1 MCKQSLIGKTMI
13 KKYILRF
20 MFVLG
25 LLSLA
30 ACETT
35 APNKKV
41 DEDTET
47 VTTSQV
53 ILDDNASDN
62 TEQDVTENTELQDDK
77 LDATEGINAQSAEAT
92 TDENAAAAQNQGA
105 LFAILLADVNP
116 HAGWNQ
122 VDIGNGMLY
131 FHPEPILDRDD
142 FKGVSAT
149 NNNGVGMVVL
159 EMNEEGQKHL
169 LAKTT
174 DNPDMLLAF
183 VIDTTLLSMI
193 GYSQP
198 VDSDFLAFSAG
209 NTENAVAVA
218 QAIAGVSNDN
228 QD

>member
-1 MCKQSLIGKTMI
+1 
-13 KKYILRF
+13 

-35 APNKKV
+35 APAKKV
-41 DEDTET
+41 DDDSQTA
-47 VTTSQV
+47 TTSQV
-53 ILDDNASDN
+53 ILDETTQDIDQPKAAENTNEQATDAATSTDAQSVDAQSVDATTSDS
-62 TEQDVTENTELQDDK
+62 TENT
-77 LDATEGINAQSAEAT
+77 
-92 TDENAAAAQNQGA
+92 AAAQNQGV

-142 FKGVSAT
+142 FQGVSAT
-149 NNNGVGMVVL
+149 ESNGTGMVVL
-159 EMNEEGQKHL
+159 EMNTEGQKHL
-169 LAKTT
+169 LTKTT
-174 DNPDMLLAF
+174 DNPDMMLAF
-183 VIDTTLLSMI
+183 VIETTLLSMI

-209 NTENAVAVA
+209 NPENAVAVA